1 MLTLLGTVSADI
13 IGIQSGFNA
22 ASSVASFITALT
34 GGTVGPVEEYYDI
47 PLFTTSEC

>member
-1 MLTLLGTVSADI
+1 MQILLGI
-13 IGIQSGFNA
+13 HSGFKA